1 MPTPTNVFFSLNR
14 AWLLPVLHC
23 NHVSVLYRFRDT
35 ERRIMT
41 SPWNLGQ
48 GLFKINEKWQN
59 SIDHVRLRTLSLQVD
74 LTSCTVSELFDVEEY
89 RYLEIWVRGHWRLLE
104 VTPFDR
110 SHTSFYSSS
119 VITTVIS
126 CIVSEIQ
133 WYTVQNRDFSYPSST
148 QHPSGE
154 NVENIFAF
162 FSHFYTKLHEY
173 ERD

>member
-1 MPTPTNVFFSLNR
+1 
-14 AWLLPVLHC
+14 
-23 NHVSVLYRFRDT
+23 
-35 ERRIMT
+35 MT

-48 GLFKINEKWQN
+48 GLFKVNEKWQN

-162 FSHFYTKLHEY
+162 FHIFILSCMSMNVTNLSNCRQLTSSSLLANENA
-173 ERD
+173 RSQSSA